1 MVAPHNHPRATE
13 YLLNVAGPPLSA
25 GSFQE
30 NGAPYVQ
37 GNLAAGSVTVLPLGS
52 IHYVSNEG
60 CDPAFIVAGFN
71 SETPGVGFLSSMY
84 TAFDP
89 QTVNAAFG
97 GVGAQVFNG
106 MSRQIPFYEIR
117 AERLTISFQDPSS
130 RQLGTPNVPPEMWY
144 QPEHI

>member
-1 MVAPHNHPRATE
+1 M
-13 YLLNVAGPPLSA
+13 NVAGPPLSA

-30 NGAPYVQ
+30 NGAPYIQ

-60 CDPAFIVAGFN
+60 CDPALIVAGFN

-84 TAFDP
+84 TAFNP

-97 GVGAQVFNG
+97 GVGAQVFDS
-106 MSRQIPFYEIR
+106 MSHYMPLYEIR
-117 AERLTISFQDPSS
+117 ADRSIDL
-130 RQLGTPNVPPEMWY
+130 
-144 QPEHI
+144 